1 MTHSEETGH
10 REMALLTKMRSR
22 PDAGDA
28 TIPTF
33 PNGIKVWYDPG
44 HADVDIVF
52 IHGLPGDRERTWTHE
67 AALEPWPKAI
77 LPDHLPSA
85 RILTFGYDAYI
96 VRKGKA
102 VTNQLMDHSKD
113 FLNALTSQR
122 HSKRASSRA
131 LIFVAHSL
139 GGLVCKDAILHS
151 RNNPEPHLRAIY
163 ESTVAI
169 AFLGT
174 PHGGSDLASWARLPV
189 KALGVLKSTNT
200 DLLSVL
206 QTSSEVLRRVQD
218 DFLSMIRDLASQ
230 GRSLKITCFWE
241 SQPMPFAGTI
251 VERSSATLPGYN
263 AISIHANHRD
273 MVRFHAP
280 EDPGFLSVLGELRR
294 WLADVQASELDLT
307 ADARAKELE
316 EKRLEQTRIEC
327 LKSLTFAEMGAR
339 KSNIDE
345 PNPHTCEWIFLDR
358 HYQSWGTFGGHRES
372 QNLLWIKGK
381 PGSGKSTL
389 MKQITQERE
398 QRSLTN
404 GTFCLSFFFN
414 ARGAQLERSTLGLY
428 RALLFQLLQ
437 KSKATMAQFLPRF
450 LEKEEQHPGEKVTWQ
465 MTEISDF
472 FHAAISESTLRPL
485 WIFIDALDE
494 CEEYEVRKVVH
505 DFEKSSAAAVLN
517 GAKMKICLS
526 SRHYPHISLRIIS
539 GQEIHVERHN
549 ASDIRRYVSQELILD
564 ESDLRVELSEGIATK
579 AGGIFF
585 WVLFMVRRLL
595 KASDQGFTESQMRN
609 LLQNVP
615 PTLEGLFEET
625 LRGME
630 PERRFSFA
638 TLAPWVICSF
648 RPLKL
653 YELYVAVTFTSETP
667 PASLM
672 DLEIGATFDQQRFQK
687 FVTDASGGLFESVS
701 VSDETVVQVIHESFR
716 EFFLGSV
723 KAAEFLQLPP
733 GVRFPHHAHER
744 IVTASKNYFNV
755 KELRQPLPAPEINGI
770 IALEKL
776 TSMLCRPLAVS
787 VSLLANY
794 GIPYFHDY
802 VFLHLEQL
810 TDHSGMDLENS
821 ETPPHVTRTR
831 ILEGWLVLLY
841 FFVIETGALSLPQC
855 NALDVLVRKP
865 FMVGLS
871 TPEVAC
877 IIRHANNL
885 VIFVNKA
892 MKDGFVLK
900 DASTSP
906 CGRMLVERR
915 ASLYLRIFERSE
927 LIHQVVDGMGSCT
940 HKFVHHPDYTLTP
953 KYRADNS
960 WTSNKG
966 LLAFCMTADWSPQ
979 LGELEECWH
988 RRQYP
993 LITIPLRDWR
1003 IIERSGHNIVDT
1015 ATATFQVGDILRCS
1029 SVLLHLQQPA
1039 GVYLE
1044 CGGRGGAAGA
1054 ACFES
1059 WAIIIRVDWEL
1070 KHYSLWRNRFLDM
1083 DAVGNTQAAASDHG
1097 ILPPLQFSWLADM
1110 PPPVLGMDFLAS
1122 GLIDAHPFEHLWNR
1136 LGPNV

>member
-1 MTHSEETGH
+1 MAHSEETGH
-10 REMALLTKMRSR
+10 REMALLTKIRSR

-52 IHGLPGDRERTWTHE
+52 IHGLTGDRERTWTHE
-67 AALEPWPKAI
+67 AALEPWPEAI

-263 AISIHANHRD
+263 AISIHANHSD

-294 WLADVQASELDLT
+294 WLVDIQASELDLT
-307 ADARAKELE
+307 ADTRARELE

-327 LKSLTFAEMGAR
+327 LKSLTFAEMSAR

-345 PNPHTCEWIFLDR
+345 PSPQTCEWIFHDR
-358 HYQSWGTFGGHRES
+358 HYQSWATLRGNRES
-372 QNLLWIKGK
+372 KNLLWIKGK

-389 MKQITQERE
+389 MKQITQEHE

-404 GTFCLSFFFN
+404 GTSCLSFFFN

-428 RALLFQLLQ
+428 RTLLFQLLQ

-450 LEKEEQHPGEKVTWQ
+450 LRKEEQHLGEKLTWQ
-465 MTEISDF
+465 MTELSNF
-472 FHAAISESTLRPL
+472 FHAAISEKTATPL
-485 WIFIDALDE
+485 GRSQEGGAGL
-494 CEEYEVRKVVH
+494 
-505 DFEKSSAAAVLN
+505 EKSSAAAVSN
-517 GAKMKICLS
+517 GATIKICLS

-539 GQEIHVERHN
+539 GHEIYVERHN
-549 ASDIRRYVSQELILD
+549 SSDIRRYVSQELVLG
-564 ESDLRVELSEGIATK
+564 ESDLRIDLAEGIVNK

-595 KASDQGFTESQMRN
+595 KASDQGYTASQMRS

-615 PTLEGLFEET
+615 GTLEGLFEET
-625 LRGME
+625 LRSME
-630 PERRFSFA
+630 PDRRDSFA
-638 TLAPWVICSF
+638 TMAPWIICAF
-648 RPLKL
+648 RALEL
-653 YELYVAVTFTSETP
+653 YELYVAIAFTHEEP
-667 PASLM
+667 PLSLV
-672 DLEIGATFDQQRFQK
+672 DPKLLTAFDQQRFK
-687 FVTDASGGLFESVS
+687 RYITDISGGLFESVS
-701 VSDETVVQVIHESFR
+701 VGGQTVVQVIHESFR
-716 EFFLGSV
+716 EFFLNSDD
-723 KAAEFLQLPP
+723 AAVLRQLPSGQP
-733 GVRFPHHAHER
+733 FLRHAHER
-744 IVTASKNYFNV
+744 ILAASEHYFNV
-755 KELRQPLPAPEINGI
+755 KELREPLPT
-770 IALEKL
+770 KL
-776 TSMLCRPLAVS
+776 DQMAWSWSQSSQQC
-787 VSLLANY
+787 
-794 GIPYFHDY
+794 F
-802 VFLHLEQL
+802 
-810 TDHSGMDLENS
+810 
-821 ETPPHVTRTR
+821 
-831 ILEGWLVLLY
+831 
-841 FFVIETGALSLPQC
+841 TGALSSPQC
-855 NALDVLVRKP
+855 DTLDILFQDPLMVDLDVSE
-865 FMVGLS
+865 M
-871 TPEVAC
+871 AC
-877 IIRHANNL
+877 ITRRVNNL

-900 DASTSP
+900 EASTSDR
-906 CGRMLVERR
+906 GWTTSTDNT
-915 ASLYLRIFERSE
+915 AFYLRMFGHGMVTKTLKDELGTTTGFGPYNEEWKVYDQNLGMRSLQQKLKSHRFE
-927 LIHQVVDGMGSCT
+927 MG
-940 HKFVHHPDYTLTP
+940 
-953 KYRADNS
+953 
-960 WTSNKG
+960 
-966 LLAFCMTADWSPQ
+966 LAFYMLARQTPHMR
-979 LGELEECWH
+979 ELEECWK
-988 RRQYP
+988 RGRFPSFTTP
-993 LITIPLRDWR
+993 LQDWEIMEEFR
-1003 IIERSGHNIVDT
+1003 FKDELGLGGGTEVLT
-1015 ATATFQVGDILRCS
+1015 TFL
-1029 SVLLHLQQPA
+1029 QPA
-1039 GVYLE
+1039 GAMECSSIILKLCPANAREFRLSKYGAWLEATGPDSYLQ
-1044 CGGRGGAAGA
+1044 
-1054 ACFES
+1054 
-1059 WAIIIRVDWEL
+1059 IITTRLDWEL
-1070 KHYSLWRNRFLDM
+1070 KHYALWKNKFGELKHKRSMSPDNSR
-1083 DAVGNTQAAASDHG
+1083 
-1097 ILPPLQFSWLADM
+1097 SWPATEMRVEVIVHRSHRTTKM
-1110 PPPVLGMDFLAS
+1110 PIV
-1122 GLIDAHPFEHLWNR
+1122 
-1136 LGPNV
+1136 